1 MRRERQGS
9 VAFCVAAGLVFFEG
23 QLQAYVDPGSGAL
36 LWQILVGGFLGA
48 MYLVRK
54 VIMKLANRKM
64 SSPK

>member
-1 MRRERQGS
+1 
-9 VAFCVAAGLVFFEG
+9 VAVCVAAGLVFFEG
-23 QLQAYVDPGSGAL
+23 QLQAYIDPGSGAL

-54 VIMKLANRKM
+54 AITKLTSRKM